1 MAQQEQYH
9 PRYPLLEKYY
19 VDNHRGRKL
28 EERLEVGLE
37 ALVNLLMDGLKLD
50 FHVLIICCERDIFS
64 GFEAFTT
71 PHSHSSTMG

>member
-19 VDNHRGRKL
+19 DDNHRGRKL

-37 ALVNLLMDGLKLD
+37 ALVNLIMEGLKLD
-50 FHVLIICCERDIFS
+50 CRVLINFCECDF
-64 GFEAFTT
+64 F
-71 PHSHSSTMG
+71 

>member
-19 VDNHRGRKL
+19 DDNHRGRKL
-28 EERLEVGLE
+28 EERFEVGLE

-50 FHVLIICCERDIFS
+50 
-64 GFEAFTT
+64 
-71 PHSHSSTMG
+71 

>member
-19 VDNHRGRKL
+19 DDNHRGKKL
-28 EERLEVGLE
+28 EECLEVGLE

-50 FHVLIICCERDIFS
+50 FHVLIICCERDIFCR
-64 GFEAFTT
+64 F
-71 PHSHSSTMG
+71 

>member
-19 VDNHRGRKL
+19 DDNHRGRKL
-28 EERLEVGLE
+28 EEHLEVELE

-50 FHVLIICCERDIFS
+50 CHVLIICCEHDIFCR
-64 GFEAFTT
+64 F
-71 PHSHSSTMG
+71 

>member
-1 MAQQEQYH
+1 MAQHEQYH

-19 VDNHRGRKL
+19 DDNHRGRKL

-50 FHVLIICCERDIFS
+50 CHVLIIFCECDIHPKNIHP
-64 GFEAFTT
+64 T
-71 PHSHSSTMG
+71 

>member
-1 MAQQEQYH
+1 MAQHEQYH

-19 VDNHRGRKL
+19 DDNHRGRKL

-50 FHVLIICCERDIFS
+50 CHVVGDRPRGPLKQREN
-64 GFEAFTT
+64 
-71 PHSHSSTMG
+71 PHLNPCIETR